1 MASHS
6 DATRLV
12 ALPLT
17 LLLLSSAA
25 LSEPTPFYTYRVVN
39 VYPHDA
45 KAFTQGLS
53 FDGGFL
59 YEGTGLYGQST
70 LRKVE
75 LKTGQVVKRY
85 ELPARFF
92 GEGITVLGEHIVQT
106 TWRSNVAF
114 VYDKRSFELRQ
125 TFVYPT
131 EAWGLTHDGTH
142 LILSDGTATL
152 RFLDPRTFREVDRI
166 QVYDDKKPIS
176 YLNELEFVR
185 GEILAN
191 VWKTERIARI
201 APESGRVTAWIDL
214 SGILKAEDSSAR
226 VDVLNGI
233 AYDAGNNRLFV
244 TGKLWPKLF
253 EIEIVPVA
261 R

>member
-1 MASHS
+1 MAPRSE
-6 DATRLV
+6 AIRLV
-12 ALPLT
+12 ALLLT
-17 LLLLSSAA
+17 LLLLSSATLA
-25 LSEPTPFYTYRVVN
+25 EPTPLYTYRVVN

-45 KAFTQGLS
+45 KAFTQGLA

-75 LKTGQVVKRY
+75 LKTGKVIKRY
-85 ELPARFF
+85 ELPSRFF

-114 VYDKRSFELRQ
+114 VYNKRSFELRQ
-125 TFVYPT
+125 TFVYPAQ
-131 EAWGLTHDGTH
+131 AWGLTHNGRH

-166 QVYDDKKPIS
+166 EVYDGKNPVS
-176 YLNELEFVR
+176 SLNELEFVR

-214 SGILKAEDSSAR
+214 SGILRGEERDT

-233 AYDAGNNRLFV
+233 AYDAEKDRLFV

-253 EIEIVPVA
+253 EIEVVPAA

>member
-1 MASHS
+1 MTPRLH
-6 DATRLV
+6 ATRLV
-12 ALPLT
+12 ALLLT
-17 LLLLSSAA
+17 FLVVSSAA
-25 LSEPTPFYTYRVVN
+25 PAEPTPLYTYRVVR
-39 VYPHDA
+39 VHPHDA
-45 KAFTQGLS
+45 KAFTQGLA

-59 YEGTGLYGQST
+59 YEGTGLYGHST

-75 LKTGQVVKRY
+75 LKTGKVIKRY
-85 ELPARFF
+85 ELPSRFF
-92 GEGITVLGEHIVQT
+92 GEGITVFGEHIVQT

-131 EAWGLTHDGTH
+131 EAWGLTHNGRQ

-166 QVYDDKKPIS
+166 EVYDGNHPVS
-176 YLNELEFVR
+176 RLNELEFVR

-214 SGILKAEDSSAR
+214 SGILKAEEESAP

-253 EIEIVPVA
+253 EIEIVPAA

>member
-1 MASHS
+1 M
-6 DATRLV
+6 TPRLH
-12 ALPLT
+12 ARRLAALLLPL
-17 LLLLSSAA
+17 LWVSSATA
-25 LSEPTPFYTYRVVN
+25 AEPTPLYTYRVVN
-39 VYPHDA
+39 VYPHDP
-45 KAFTQGLS
+45 KAFTQGLV

-59 YEGTGLYGQST
+59 YEGTGLHGQST

-75 LKTGQVVKRY
+75 IKTGKVLKRF
-85 ELPARFF
+85 ELPSRFF
-92 GEGITVLGEHIVQT
+92 GEGITVFGEHIIQT

-131 EAWGLTHDGTH
+131 EAWGLTHNGRH

-152 RFLDPRTFREVDRI
+152 RYLDPQTFREVDRI
-166 QVYDDKKPIS
+166 EVYDGKNPVS
-176 YLNELEFVR
+176 HLNELEFVR

-191 VWKTERIARI
+191 VWKTDRIARI

-214 SGILKAEDSSAR
+214 SGILKGSR
-226 VDVLNGI
+226 GVDVLNGI
-233 AYDAGNNRLFV
+233 AYDAANDRLFV

-253 EIEIVPVA
+253 EIDIVPA
-261 R
+261 AK